1 MYQRKSKLYN
11 QPNESPQQGNK
22 YKQSLTPIKRK

>member
-1 MYQRKSKLYN
+1 MYQRKSKHYY
-11 QPNESPQQGNK
+11 QPNESPQGNK